1 MCASANKCITC
12 ADSWPY
18 EGPRPALASQPR
30 GGGSPAKDLDP
41 RDLPLRCA
49 FSARL
54 PARILRAASQTRAR
68 QSLPHYNTATDRPP
82 AATARV
88 AVAMFS
94 PAHAAVLSCFSR
106 NILLLSLIVDDRH
119 GDSQHAAWS
128 LYYHLF
134 LDGGCLA
141 LLQAQA
147 KKLLEASPSLDRW
160 HQGPYGRLLRLCDSV
175 TLAQVRD
182 VWASYVNAGARPPKA
197 AFERARQAKEA
208 HGRGGNVLTAARSAA
223 PFTLDAASDAPLL
236 FEQYRDRGIT
246 AGPDDTA
253 NPDLPN
259 PMFSGEMDDLTLH
272 YATDPTLGFHLA
284 TAYAPLAASSPLNP
298 NLAKAHGPEP
308 AVKAARQQFAAW
320 CSAFRQCSAHF
331 TLRFFVGEALTLCHV
346 LQQKLTAGDESW
358 AQWSRGPYMPDP
370 LILDGD
376 DYRSGQALLA
386 FNVIDTSNLVDHF
399 GSINLLLACLPT

>member
-1 MCASANKCITC
+1 
-12 ADSWPY
+12 
-18 EGPRPALASQPR
+18 
-30 GGGSPAKDLDP
+30 
-41 RDLPLRCA
+41 
-49 FSARL
+49 
-54 PARILRAASQTRAR
+54 
-68 QSLPHYNTATDRPP
+68 
-82 AATARV
+82 
-88 AVAMFS
+88 MFS
-94 PAHAAVLSCFSR
+94 PAHAAILSCFSR

-128 LYYHLF
+128 LSYHLF

-147 KKLLEASPSLDRW
+147 KELLEASPSLDRC

-175 TLAQVRD
+175 TLAQC
-182 VWASYVNAGARPPKA
+182 W
-197 AFERARQAKEA
+197 
-208 HGRGGNVLTAARSAA
+208 
-223 PFTLDAASDAPLL
+223 
-236 FEQYRDRGIT
+236 DRGIT

-272 YATDPTLGFHLA
+272 CGTDPTLGFHLA

-358 AQWSRGPYMPDP
+358 TQWSRGPYMPDP

-376 DYRSGQALLA
+376 DYRSGQAPLA